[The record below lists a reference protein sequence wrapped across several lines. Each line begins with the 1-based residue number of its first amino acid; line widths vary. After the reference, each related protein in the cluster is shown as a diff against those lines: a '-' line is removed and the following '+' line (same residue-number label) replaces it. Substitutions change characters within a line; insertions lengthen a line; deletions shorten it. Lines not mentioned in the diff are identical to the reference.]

1 MFSHL
6 ACLPYVHRTSAPPCA
21 HAAIARTDWHH
32 HTLPVP
38 RPKVRLWRP
47 VLLRAYASR
56 PRRPYPN
63 MRRTTRARLSRTKV
77 YFVYASQGSL
87 NYLRHSARAAYF
99 SLSLYSIRK
108 GCRQRDWLNHLP
120 AWSEGGWVLP
130 EHARNSNG
138 VPLPSL
144 PGLLSLLDLVLL
156 PASLGLG
163 LLGQWGQPWRRDS
176 RAADSL
182 RLPVPPLRRPP
193 PLATSN
199 SCRRSGGLVEEQSH
213 ERVHLREVEGGR

>member
-6 ACLPYVHRTSAPPCA
+6 ACLPCVHRTSAPPCA

-87 NYLRHSARAAYF
+87 NYLRHSARAAFLALALQYP
-99 SLSLYSIRK
+99 K
-108 GCRQRDWLNHLP
+108 
-120 AWSEGGWVLP
+120 
-130 EHARNSNG
+130 G
-138 VPLPSL
+138 VPAARLVEPPSRL
-144 PGLLSLLDLVLL
+144 VGRWLGAPGTRPKFQRRTPPQPPWPPQ
-156 PASLGLG
+156 PAR
-163 LLGQWGQPWRRDS
+163 P
-176 RAADSL
+176 
-182 RLPVPPLRRPP
+182 RPP
-193 PLATSN
+193 PRLPRPRPPRPVGAAVAQ
-199 SCRRSGGLVEEQSH
+199 G
-213 ERVHLREVEGGR
+213 